1 MGALGQRFSTGLPR
15 KRGGRL
21 GMSMEVTHG
30 NPVTGLDQDGRCL
43 ARLSARSA
51 LYTDLQ
57 VLLQARTELLPVA
70 DYRRA
75 VVDGNVLSRGSVAAR
90 EKVFKELKGRYVLD
104 GGHPLYSAFH
114 HEWRRCGS
122 DQERALTA
130 YVLLALNDKTVS
142 VTSMEWLYPHLRR
155 APCEVRIGDLVTH
168 LRQIG
173 KGRHPEVAKWSP
185 STLTSVAQ
193 HYLASIRDFGLATGT
208 IKKVAV
214 RPALYGCPV
223 RLLLA
228 ALRMLRVS
236 PLQVVRHEAF
246 KLLGIAPE
254 EVIDALSQLN
264 RHGDLRFR
272 MQADVVEL
280 AV

>member
-1 MGALGQRFSTGLPR
+1 
-15 KRGGRL
+15 
-21 GMSMEVTHG
+21 
-30 NPVTGLDQDGRCL
+30 L

-57 VLLQARTELLPVA
+57 VLLQARTELLPA
-70 DYRRA
+70 SDYRRA
-75 VVDGNVLSRGSVAAR
+75 VVEENVLSRGSMAAR
-90 EKVFKELKGRYVLD
+90 KKVFKELKGRYVLD
-104 GGHPLYSAFH
+104 REQPLYSAFH

-130 YVLLALNDKTVS
+130 YVLFALNDRTVAL
-142 VTSMEWLYPHLRR
+142 TSIEWLYPRLRR
-155 APCEVRIGDLVTH
+155 APCEVRIGDLETFF
-168 LRQIG
+168 RQLG
-173 KGRHPEVAKWSP
+173 KGAHPEAARWAP
-185 STLTSVAQ
+185 ITLTRVAQ
-193 HYLASIRDFGLATGT
+193 HYLASVRDFGLATGT
-208 IKKVAV
+208 TKKIAV

-236 PLQVVRHEAF
+236 PLQVIRHESF
-246 KLLGIAPE
+246 ELFGIAPE
-254 EVIDALSQLN
+254 EVIDALSKLN

>member
-1 MGALGQRFSTGLPR
+1 
-15 KRGGRL
+15 
-21 GMSMEVTHG
+21 
-30 NPVTGLDQDGRCL
+30 
-43 ARLSARSA
+43 
-51 LYTDLQ
+51 
-57 VLLQARTELLPVA
+57 LLQARTDLLPAA

-75 VVDGNVLSRGSVAAR
+75 VVDENVLSRGSVAAR
-90 EKVFKELKGRYVLD
+90 KKVFKELKGRYVLD
-104 GGHPLYSAFH
+104 GEHPLYSTFH

-130 YVLLALNDKTVS
+130 YLLLALNDRTVAL
-142 VTSMEWLYPHLRR
+142 TSMEWLYPQLRR
-155 APCEVRIGDLVTH
+155 APCEVRIGELETFLRH
-168 LRQIG
+168 LG
-173 KGRHPEVAKWSP
+173 KGEHPEVARWTP
-185 STLTSVAQ
+185 ITLRRVAQ

-208 IKKVAV
+208 TKKVAV

-236 PLQVVRHEAF
+236 PLEVVRHEAF
-246 KLLGIAPE
+246 KLLGVAPE
-254 EVIDALSQLN
+254 ETVDALSQLN
-264 RHGDLRFR
+264 RRGDLRFR

>member
-1 MGALGQRFSTGLPR
+1 MH
-15 KRGGRL
+15 
-21 GMSMEVTHG
+21 MEIMLDHVIA
-30 NPVTGLDQDGRCL
+30 GLDQDGPFL
-43 ARLSARSA
+43 ARLSSRSA

-57 VLLQARTELLPVA
+57 VLLQARTDLLPFT

-75 VVDGNVLSRGSVAAR
+75 VVDDNILSRGSVAAR
-90 EKVFKELKGRYVLD
+90 KKVLKELKGRYLLD
-104 GGHPLYSAFH
+104 GEDPLFSAFH
-114 HEWRRCGS
+114 HEWRACGS

-130 YVLLALNDKTVS
+130 YVLLALNDRTVALS
-142 VTSMEWLYPHLRR
+142 SMDWLYPQLRR
-155 APCEVRIGDLVTH
+155 APCEIRIGDLEPFF
-168 LRQIG
+168 RQLG
-173 KGRHPEVAKWSP
+173 KSTHPEVARWTPVTRKR
-185 STLTSVAQ
+185 VAQ

-208 IKKVAV
+208 TKKIAV
-214 RPALYGCPV
+214 RPALYACPV

-236 PLQVVRHEAF
+236 PLQVVRHDAF

-254 EVIDALSQLN
+254 EVIDALAQLN
-264 RHGDLRFR
+264 RQGDLRFR

>member
-1 MGALGQRFSTGLPR
+1 
-15 KRGGRL
+15 
-21 GMSMEVTHG
+21 MSMDQAQTISI
-30 NPVTGLDQDGRCL
+30 PGLEHNAPCL

-57 VLLQARTELLPVA
+57 VLLQSRTGLLSA
-70 DYRRA
+70 TDYRRA
-75 VVDGNVLSRGSVAAR
+75 VVDENTLLRGSVAAR
-90 EKVFKELKGRYVLD
+90 KKIFKELKGRYLLD

-114 HEWRRCGS
+114 QEWCRCGS

-130 YVLLALNDKTVS
+130 YVLFALNDKTVA
-142 VTSMEWLYPHLRR
+142 VTSMEWFYPHLRR
-155 APCEVRIGDLVTH
+155 APCEIRVGDLVTY
-168 LRQIG
+168 LRQMG
-173 KGRHPEVAKWSP
+173 KGRHPEVTKWSP

-208 IKKVAV
+208 TKKVAV

-236 PLQVVRHEAF
+236 PLRVVRHEAF

-254 EVIDALSQLN
+254 EAIDTLSQLN
-264 RHGDLRFR
+264 RSGDLRFR

>member
-1 MGALGQRFSTGLPR
+1 MAVP
-15 KRGGRL
+15 
-21 GMSMEVTHG
+21 HDI
-30 NPVTGLDQDGRCL
+30 PIPGLDQHGRCR

-57 VLLQARTELLPVA
+57 VLLEARTELLPSA

-75 VVDGNVLSRGSVAAR
+75 VIDDNVLSRGSVASR
-90 EKVFKELKGRYVLD
+90 NKVFQELKGRYVLD
-104 GGHPLYSAFH
+104 GEHPLFSAFH

-130 YVLLALNDKTVS
+130 YLLLALHDRTVAL
-142 VTSMEWLYPHLRR
+142 TSMEWLYPQLRR
-155 APCEVRIGDLVTH
+155 APCEVRLGDLETF
-168 LRQIG
+168 LQQLG
-173 KGRHPEVAKWSP
+173 KSEHPEVARWTP
-185 STLTSVAQ
+185 ITLTRVAQ

-208 IKKVAV
+208 TKKVGV

-246 KLLGIAPE
+246 KLLGIAPG